1 MKRMSRVRKGEPWG
15 RPAAGPADTEVK
27 GSDAELAAC
36 AAAQPGVRVAFRPA
50 PGSDLA
56 RAIGLHD
63 AGSAVLE
70 VPIDGLRL
78 DQQPEIA
85 VNAVVVGTPPDRMRW
100 CNRSPRV
107 EVTVDGRRRFE
118 GRAVA
123 VVVAS
128 GQYLRGLD
136 LVPRG
141 HPGDGRAEV
150 QIYELA
156 RAERAAARRRLPQ
169 GTHVPHPCIH
179 ELSGRRVEVRIPG
192 RPAPLEADGKPWGQV
207 RGLSVEV
214 LPEILWIVL

>member
-1 MKRMSRVRKGEPWG
+1 VSGIRKGEPWG
-15 RPAAGPADTEVK
+15 RAASGPVDTEVE
-27 GSDAELAAC
+27 GSDAELAAV
-36 AAAQPGVRVAFRPA
+36 AAARPGARVAFRPA

-56 RAIGLHD
+56 SAIGLRA
-63 AGSAVLE
+63 AGSAALE

-78 DQQPEIA
+78 DQHPEIA
-85 VNAVVVGTPPDRMRW
+85 INAVVLGTPPDRMRW
-100 CNRSPRV
+100 WNRSSRV
-107 EVTVDGRRRFE
+107 EVTVDGRDRFD

-136 LVPRG
+136 LVPGG

-150 QIYELA
+150 QIYELT

-169 GTHVPHPCIH
+169 GAHVPHPRIH
-179 ELSGRRVEVRIPG
+179 ELTGRRVEVRIHG
-192 RPAPLEADGKPWGQV
+192 HPAPLEVDRKLWGQA
-207 RGLSVEV
+207 RGLSVKV